1 MNIERVVRNNRILM
15 LVGSALLM
23 LSLTHCSFDKPSA
36 PSWDVNVTVPLINKT
51 YTMNKIV
58 NDEDL
63 ISADSTG
70 LLRFDENVE
79 IDKYFVNDELNIDSK
94 HKSFNQSIGDISI
107 DSPGSKQT
115 HVELRE
121 IFSQADNL
129 NGQTITVDP
138 FSFTT
143 TPKTLQPY
151 DNFSYVVIKSGIV
164 EIIIE
169 NQMAIPLGSPITI
182 EIWDVNSGKI
192 ISTTSYNNEID
203 PGQTASFAIDL
214 AGKRITNRLSI
225 RMSAGSPG
233 SNGKPVFINADDSF
247 TMTANIG
254 DLKVNEAM
262 AEIPAQTVSEEDFI
276 EIADSLVVQEA
287 TVQTGQVQISLNG
300 NIPINAWVRYELPDF
315 QTPQGYVFTDSFF
328 VANNSFKSTTID
340 LTGLTLRPQLA
351 DFGKQRLRF
360 NWTIRTMDTGSNMV
374 VIRSSD
380 NMIANVDVAKTIF
393 SQITGKLGNQTVQ
406 ISQND
411 IDLNLPADIDTV
423 FFETASMELHIN
435 NGINFPA
442 YLTLNIEGRNDN
454 GGRSNL
460 TVSHVLLPATA
471 PGQPVTTTIVLDQNN
486 SNIEEFISIIPSLIK
501 VTGNVKLNSPDW
513 TGTIT
518 RNDFVD
524 GDVSIKAPL
533 TVKIPDQTVETD
545 VQTINI
551 DQSVRDDIINNLT
564 KGMFYIE
571 LTNHLPVGAT
581 IELLFCDRD
590 SGLYQQPVL
599 EIGPIG
605 ANAGRVDGSG
615 YVVTADESQIT
626 LGLTEEQVQTFLLN
640 PLFAGVRIRLDGN
653 NNQFVRVRASDYLH
667 VKSYSK
673 IKAKIN

>member
-1 MNIERVVRNNRILM
+1 MNFERVVRNKRILM
-15 LVGSALLM
+15 LVGSAILM

-51 YTMNKIV
+51 YTMNKIA
-58 NDEDL
+58 NDEDV
-63 ISADSTG
+63 ISADSSG
-70 LLRFDENVE
+70 LLRFDENVK
-79 IDKYFVNDELNIDSK
+79 IDKYFVNDELNLDSK

-121 IFSQADNL
+121 IFTQADNL

-143 TPKTLQPY
+143 APKILEPY

-169 NQMAIPLGSPITI
+169 NQMAIPLGSPIAI

-203 PGQTASFAIDL
+203 PGKTASFDINL

-233 SNGKPVFINADDSF
+233 SSGNPVFINANDSF

-262 AEIPAQTVSEEDFI
+262 AEIPAQTVSEENFI
-276 EIADSLVVQEA
+276 DIADSLIVQEA
-287 TVQTGQVQISLNG
+287 RVQTGQVQISLNG
-300 NIPINAWVRYELPDF
+300 NIPVNAWVRYELPDF
-315 QTPQGYVFTDSFF
+315 QTPQGNVLADSFL
-328 VANNSFKSTTID
+328 VANNSFINKTIE
-340 LTGLTLRPQLA
+340 LSGLILRPQLA
-351 DFGKQRLRF
+351 DFGQQRLRF
-360 NWTIRTMDTGSNMV
+360 NWTIRTVDTGSNMV

-406 ISQND
+406 ISQDD
-411 IDLNLPADIDTV
+411 IDLNLPADIDSI
-423 FFETASMELHIN
+423 FFETASMELNIN

-442 YLTLNIEGRNDN
+442 YLALNIEGRNSN
-454 GGRSNL
+454 GGSSNL
-460 TVSHVLLPATA
+460 TVNHLLLPATA
-471 PGQPVTTTIVLDQNN
+471 AGQPVTTTIVLDQNN
-486 SNIEEFISIIPSLIK
+486 SNIKEFISIVPSFIK
-501 VTGNVKLNSPDW
+501 VTGNVKLNNPDW
-513 TGTIT
+513 IGTIT

-524 GDVSIKAPL
+524 GDVSIKAPI

-545 VQTINI
+545 VQRI
-551 DQSVRDDIINNLT
+551 DIEQSVRDDIINNLT

-571 LTNHLPVGAT
+571 LKNHLPVGAT

-605 ANAGRVDGSG
+605 ANAGQVDGSG

-626 LGLTEEQVQTFLLN
+626 LELSEKQVQTFLFN
-640 PLFAGVRIRLDGN
+640 PLYSGVRIRLDGTN
-653 NNQFVRVRASDYLH
+653 SQFVRVRASDYLQ
-667 VKSYSK
+667 VKSYGK